1 MTSVALRPL
10 AKRDRILD
18 AAYRVCEQRGVE
30 GARMEEVAALAQ
42 VSKGTLYRYFESK
55 EELLLATILDSYE
68 QSLAFDPEP
77 VPEADARG
85 RIDAML
91 GYLVL
96 VLERITPRM
105 RVHYQAWGIVTTRP
119 ELGDRLYG
127 FLRRFH
133 AERDAQLRSVLVEGR
148 SAGAVRSD
156 VDLDAIVAGVQA
168 LLSGFFYRATFEAEQ
183 ALPQLFRRSL
193 DALLSDIFTENAP
206 GGVENG

>member
-1 MTSVALRPL
+1 
-10 AKRDRILD
+10 
-18 AAYRVCEQRGVE
+18 
-30 GARMEEVAALAQ
+30 MEEVAALAQ

-68 QSLAFDPEP
+68 QSLQFNPEP
-77 VPEADARG
+77 IPEADARG
-85 RIDAML
+85 QIDAML
-91 GYLVL
+91 DYLVL
-96 VLERITPRM
+96 VLERITPRV

-133 AERDAQLRSVLVEGR
+133 AERDAQLRSLLVEGR
-148 SAGAVRSD
+148 RAGAVRRD

-168 LLSGFFYRATFEAEQ
+168 LLSGFLYRATFEAEQ

-193 DALLSDIFTENAP
+193 DVLLCDIFVENASS
-206 GGVENG
+206 GVENV